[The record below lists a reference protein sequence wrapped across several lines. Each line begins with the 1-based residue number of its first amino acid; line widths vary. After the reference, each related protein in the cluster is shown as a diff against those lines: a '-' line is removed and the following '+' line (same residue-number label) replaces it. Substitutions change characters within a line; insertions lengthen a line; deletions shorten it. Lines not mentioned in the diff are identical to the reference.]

1 MCNYTTIELNSLCES
16 GQVRLVG
23 GQEEYEGRVEICRG
37 STWATICD
45 PSWND
50 ADAQVTCRQLG
61 YSTTG
66 TIIKF
71 SCIPIFCENSVNI
84 PSVLYR

>member
-1 MCNYTTIELNSLCES
+1 MSVCVCVCVCERTTIELNSLCDS

-23 GQEEYEGRVEICRG
+23 GQVEYEGRVEICRG
-37 STWATICD
+37 GTWATICD
-45 PSWND
+45 PSWNN

-66 TIIKF
+66 T
-71 SCIPIFCENSVNI
+71 
-84 PSVLYR
+84 